1 MKKRKRRKN
10 VPNSVNRRGVT
21 FVWLLDL
28 NSTSNSSMWEDI
40 TDIIHAAASALKD
53 AAYAKSPMLAVED
66 FSLFEAMSA
75 TELFDEKMDPGT
87 ALHCTVRPSYIPIFV
102 YLLLLLLLLSSSSS

>member
-1 MKKRKRRKN
+1 
-10 VPNSVNRRGVT
+10 
-21 FVWLLDL
+21 
-28 NSTSNSSMWEDI
+28 MWEDI

-53 AAYAKSPMLAVED
+53 AAYAKIPMLAVED

-87 ALHCTVRPSYIPIFV
+87 ALHCTPLLHSY
-102 YLLLLLLLLSSSSS
+102 LRLSSSSSSSSFSFLVHVLPLQYISFSSFFFVPVWSIGYLI